1 MRRNAASLAS
11 LLFFT
16 AGWGCAVAG
25 KVRVPAIGGRNY
37 ARFSI
42 QINVVDGANRD
53 SPIPVDFVMVADKKL
68 MPEVA
73 KMSAR
78 DWYDR
83 RAQIQRDF
91 PTKVQILSWEWVPG
105 DHVGP
110 ISVEIEA
117 KTLAGFLFA
126 NYSNGGEH
134 RAYVDVRKPI
144 VMNLGA
150 EEFVVQ
156 SLR

>member
-11 LLFFT
+11 LLFLT
-16 AGWGCAVAG
+16 AGWGCAIAA
-25 KVRVPAIGGRNY
+25 KVRIPSIGGRNY

>member
-1 MRRNAASLAS
+1 M
-11 LLFFT
+11 
-16 AGWGCAVAG
+16 
-25 KVRVPAIGGRNY
+25 
-37 ARFSI
+37 
-42 QINVVDGANRD
+42 DGANRD
-53 SPIPVDFVMVADKKL
+53 SPIPMDFVMVADKKL

-144 VMNLGA
+144 VVNLGA

>member
-1 MRRNAASLAS
+1 
-11 LLFFT
+11 
-16 AGWGCAVAG
+16 
-25 KVRVPAIGGRNY
+25 
-37 ARFSI
+37 
-42 QINVVDGANRD
+42 
-53 SPIPVDFVMVADKKL
+53 
-68 MPEVA
+68 
-73 KMSAR
+73 MSAR

-91 PTKVQILSWEWVPG
+91 PMKVQILSWEWVPG